1 MLLGKDFGGCHDA
14 RLITIVEGDEH
25 CHQRHKG
32 LAGAY
37 VALQKTVHLS
47 SGTHVVTYLVHH
59 TLLRSGEAEGEV
71 LRIEVVEQLAYM
83 LENIAAIL
91 ATMVG
96 SIAENVELHVEQFFE
111 LQTVTRRL
119 HLLRCLGIMYAAHR
133 LIARDEVKRFGDEG
147 GEGFGERVLQF
158 EKHVLHRLLYHSRRD
173 AHLLHALRG
182 GVVWLHAHLGELKVR
197 GSFHLGMGKLEAS
210 LIDGWTTEDYEL
222 LPYLIVLIY
231 ILCPTEPYEV
241 GYAGAVAE
249 MTDHSLLTRR
259 HLELLVA
266 EHLALYLH
274 EGHIG
279 GKLTNGIDTTAV
291 DILIRKILDKVTPCG
306 YPKLLAQD
314 FLTLGAHTGQI
325 HYVLREYIHIG
336 I

>member
-1 MLLGKDFGGCHDA
+1 
-14 RLITIVEGDEH
+14 
-25 CHQRHKG
+25 
-32 LAGAY
+32 
-37 VALQKTVHLS
+37 
-47 SGTHVVTYLVHH
+47 
-59 TLLRSGEAEGEV
+59 
-71 LRIEVVEQLAYM
+71 M
-83 LENIAAIL
+83 LEYIAAIL

-96 SIAENVELHVEQFFE
+96 SIAENVELHVEQLFK
-111 LQTVTRRL
+111 LQTVACRL
-119 HLLRCLGIMYAAHR
+119 HLLRRLGIMYAAQR

-147 GEGFGERVLQF
+147 GEGFGERVLQL

-182 GVVWLHAHLGELKVR
+182 GVVRLHAHLGELKV
-197 GSFHLGMGKLEAS
+197 GGPLHLGMSKLETS
-210 LIDGWTTEDYEL
+210 LIDGRATEDYEL

-231 ILCPTEPYEV
+231 ILCPAEPYEV
-241 GYAGAVAE
+241 GYTRTVAE

-259 HLELLVA
+259 HLELLII

-274 EGHIG
+274 ERHIG
-279 GKLTNGIDTTAV
+279 GKLTDGIDTTAV

-336 I
+336 S